1 MMRPEDNPADEAF
14 ERDLMLAEIAT
25 LTRQLAEAKGAIEEL
40 RGLLRASEQV
50 TALKIAERDEVT
62 AQRDAM
68 REWIKQIRLHHERI
82 NQKHGRPISQSA
94 TIGMCDRALGAL

>member
-25 LTRQLAEAKGAIEEL
+25 ITRQLAEAKGAIEEL

-68 REWIKQIRLHHERI
+68 RGALEEIRD
-82 NQKHGRPISQSA
+82 HGYFEDL
-94 TIGMCDRALGAL
+94 IGRALGAL